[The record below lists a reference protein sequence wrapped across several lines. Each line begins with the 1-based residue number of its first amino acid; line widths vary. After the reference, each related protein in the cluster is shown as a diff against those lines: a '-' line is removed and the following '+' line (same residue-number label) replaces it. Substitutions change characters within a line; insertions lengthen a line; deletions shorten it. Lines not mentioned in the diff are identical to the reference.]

1 MIFQHRQQYSI
12 VAMCRFFEIARSA
25 YYAWVARLDQP
36 DRDADRLALIQ
47 QAYQASRQTYGY
59 RRIQLWL
66 QREQG
71 LYLNHKTVLR
81 LMRKLGLQSVVR
93 KRKFHPKLKDTP
105 YHHRYPNLL
114 QRDFQAQ
121 GPNQKWATDVTFIPT
136 QAGWVYCAVIQDLFD
151 GFIVAHHVLRRNTID
166 LVTTPLRHALAK
178 EKVTAELLLHSDQ
191 GHQYCSHAYFV
202 LTQRYAITPSMSR
215 RGNYLDNAVV
225 ENFFGHLKEEAIRRQ
240 PLASLAEARQVIED
254 YILFYNYE
262 RIQLKT
268 KLTPAE
274 VRGQFL

>member
-1 MIFQHRQQYSI
+1 MIYQNRQQYSI
-12 VAMCRFFEIARSA
+12 VAMCRFFEGARSA

-36 DRDADRLALIQ
+36 DRDAEMLTWVK
-47 QAYQASRQTYGY
+47 QAYQHSRQTYGY
-59 RRIQLWL
+59 RRIQIWL
-66 QREQG
+66 RREKG
-71 LYLNHKTVLR
+71 LDLNHKTVLR
-81 LMRKLGLQSVVR
+81 LMRKLGIQSVIR
-93 KRKFHPKLKDTP
+93 KRKAYPQTKAMS
-105 YHHRYPNLL
+105 YHHRYPNHL

-121 GPNQKWATDVTFIPT
+121 RPNQKWATDVTYIPT
-136 QAGWVYCAVIQDLFD
+136 QAGMVYCAVIQDLFD
-151 GFIVAHHVLRRNTID
+151 GFIVAQHVSRRNSVE
-166 LVTTPLRHALAK
+166 LVTQPLRQALAK

-202 LTQRYAITPSMSR
+202 LAQQYAITPSMSGP
-215 RGNYLDNAVV
+215 GNCLDNAVV

-240 PLASLAEARQVIED
+240 PLASLEEARQVIED

-268 KLTPAE
+268 KRTPAE

>member
-1 MIFQHRQQYSI
+1 MNSLRYKHQTK
-12 VAMCRFFEIARSA
+12 AFERGKKSNCI
-25 YYAWVARLDQP
+25 
-36 DRDADRLALIQ
+36 LAHDP
-47 QAYQASRQTYGY
+47 GC
-59 RRIQLWL
+59 
-66 QREQG
+66 G
-71 LYLNHKTVLR
+71 KTVVALD
-81 LMRKLGLQSVVR
+81 LIAYWKEGGEFFGQAPALVVAPLSILEAAWMDDV
-93 KRKFHPKLKDTP
+93 KKFHPKLKDTP

-151 GFIVAHHVLRRNTID
+151 SFIVAPHILRRNTVD
-166 LVTTPLRHALAK
+166 RVTTPLRQALAK
-178 EKVTAELLLHSDQ
+178 AKVTAELRLHSDQ

-202 LTQRYAITPSMSR
+202 LTQQYAIAPSMSR

-240 PLASLAEARQVIED
+240 PLASLEEARLVIDD
-254 YILFYNYE
+254 YIWFYNYE

-274 VRGQFL
+274 VRGQFR

>member
-1 MIFQHRQQYSI
+1 
-12 VAMCRFFEIARSA
+12 MCHFFEIARSA
-25 YYAWVARLDQP
+25 YYAWLARLEQP
-36 DRDADRLALIQ
+36 DRDAEQLVLIQ

-71 LYLNHKTVLR
+71 LNLNHKTVLR
-81 LMRKLGLQSVVR
+81 LMRKLGIQSVVR
-93 KRKFHPKLKDTP
+93 KRKPYPKLKHMTRL
-105 YHHRYPNLL
+105 HRYPNHL
-114 QRDFQAQ
+114 QRNFQAQ
-121 GPNQKWATDVTFIPT
+121 RPNQKWASDVTYILT

-151 GFIVAHHVLRRNTID
+151 GFIVGHQVTRRNSVD
-166 LVTTPLRHALAK
+166 LVTTPLQQALAK

-191 GHQYCSHAYFV
+191 GHQYCSRAYFV

-215 RGNYLDNAVV
+215 RGNCLDNAVV

-240 PLASLAEARQVIED
+240 PLLSFDHARRVIDD
-254 YILFYNYE
+254 YIWFYNYE

-274 VRGQFL
+274 VRGQFR